1 MSTRFLRV
9 VCSLMGIL
17 LCFRLN
23 WLITLIVF
31 VIFLILGLFDYY
43 KLMGNDE
50 LKKQIEEFSEDI
62 DELKDEVIDFS
73 ILIVI
78 FLIIVILVLKVFGL

>member
-9 VCSLMGIL
+9 VCLLMGIL

-62 DELKDEVIDFS
+62 DELKDEAIDFS